1 MRGRWGSL
9 ASQTT
14 REVVVNK
21 RKLKSYRSLLEG
33 RLAMLIDA
41 STETVESMTGERPP
55 QHADPTDRASMETDR
70 SFILRLRDRDRKL
83 ISKIEDALRRIEE
96 GSFGT
101 CSECGDGISEA
112 RLKARPV
119 TTLCI
124 ECKEEAELRERAV

>member
-1 MRGRWGSL
+1 MASL
-9 ASQTT
+9 PTA
-14 REVVVNK
+14 REVTLNK
-21 RKLKSYRSLLEG
+21 RKLKSYRNMLEG

-41 STETVESMTGERPP
+41 STETVENMTGERPP

-70 SFILRLRDRDRKL
+70 SFMLRLRDRDRKL
-83 ISKIEDALRRIEE
+83 ISKIEAALSRIED

-101 CSECGDGISEA
+101 CTECGDAISEA

-124 ECKEEAELRERAV
+124 DCKEEAEVREKAV